1 MKERMKKQKGETKIS
16 TVLRFID
23 QYVAQLRCKGAIGV
37 EQYEQKLE
45 KNVKNIAILDDL
57 FFESRAA
64 LLFLNNGFKITLRDS
79 PDLKIEL
86 DNEVVYAEVKHFRVK
101 EQDRI
106 DEKAM
111 EDQARIVEETMDEEE
126 DILVPIGDTI
136 STEGSAACEQIVEV
150 AISKAGQ
157 YVMNAPNILI
167 IESSSGCLSLNLS
180 SAAHEY
186 SDRVL
191 KSNDPR
197 LRRLNALM
205 LVNCCLCD
213 FGNSGPHNIE
223 FCQLDDAA
231 TPMSGKLISALSNIR
246 LG

>member
-1 MKERMKKQKGETKIS
+1 METS
-16 TVLRFID
+16 NVLQFID
-23 QYVAQLRCKGAIGV
+23 QYVTQLIRMGAIGV
-37 EQYEQKLE
+37 EQYEQKL
-45 KNVKNIAILDDL
+45 KNNAKNIARLDDL
-57 FFESRAA
+57 FFEGRAA
-64 LLFLNNGFKITLRDS
+64 LTFLKNRFNVTFRES

-86 DNEVVYAEVKHFRVK
+86 DNEVVYVEVKHFGKK

-111 EDQARIVEETMDEEE
+111 SETKDL
-126 DILVPIGDTI
+126 LVPIGDTTA
-136 STEGSAACEQIVEV
+136 TEGSAVWEQIVGV
-150 AISKAGQ
+150 AIHKAEKDQ

-167 IESSSGCLSLNLS
+167 IESSSDSTTLTLS

-186 SDRVL
+186 NDRVH

-205 LVNCCLCD
+205 LVNCCLYG
-213 FGNSGPHNIE
+213 FGNSGSYNTE
-223 FCQLDDAA
+223 FCPLANID
-231 TPMSGKLISALSNIR
+231 TPMSRRLLSILSDIQ